1 MTDKSQTRR
10 TFFKNGLLAGMG
22 ALGGLALAKEGACF
36 PSFEKKRW
44 GMIIDLN
51 RCIGCN
57 SCVIACKLQNNTAE
71 HRFNT
76 VVEQREAGTYPD
88 SRIVFTPVL
97 CNQCIDPPCVPAC
110 PQKATYKIAGGIV
123 VTDWNKC
130 TGAGDC
136 VTACPYGARFLDPR
150 FSMKADKCDFCI
162 NRLAQGLKPACVEA
176 CPPRARIWGDFA
188 SPSGEFARA
197 LSEGR
202 LGPPRPE
209 LGIRTNV
216 VYRQVREA
224 GHEK

>member
-1 MTDKSQTRR
+1 MKDKSQTRR
-10 TFFKNGLLAGMG
+10 AFFKNGLLVGIGAAGR
-22 ALGGLALAKEGACF
+22 LALVKDARSF
-36 PSFEKKRW
+36 PSFGKHRF

-51 RCIGCN
+51 RCTGCN
-57 SCVIACKLQNNTAE
+57 SCVIACKLQNSTAK

-76 VVEQREAGTYPD
+76 VVEEREVGGYPD

-97 CNQCIDPPCVPAC
+97 CNQCIDPPCAPAC

-150 FSMKADKCDFCI
+150 FSNRVDKCDFCLH
-162 NRLAQGLKPACVEA
+162 RLARGLQPACVEA
-176 CPPRARIWGDFA
+176 CPPRARVWGDFA
-188 SPSGEFARA
+188 APCGEFALA

-202 LGPPRPE
+202 LDPPKPE

-216 VYRQVREA
+216 LYKRMVEA